1 MMVAVARFTDHGP
14 GVPTDGLARIFERF
28 YTADPSRA
36 RQKGGTGLG
45 MAIAQ
50 SVINAHRGFICATES
65 PGGGLTFTIV
75 MPLAPDEAEA

>member
-1 MMVAVARFTDHGP
+1 
-14 GVPTDGLARIFERF
+14 
-28 YTADPSRA
+28 
-36 RQKGGTGLG
+36 

>member
-1 MMVAVARFTDHGP
+1 MARFTDHGP
-14 GVPTDGLARIFERF
+14 GVPPDGLARIFERF